1 MVFKEA
7 KAILPIKCLVFL
19 ILKTDKI
26 ISQFVYMNMNFT
38 PPNAFKIFV
47 CPLPAPAAYKE
58 RAIPGLRKALLICV
72 MPRKYA
78 FKMKNGSASEH
89 AGR

>member
-7 KAILPIKCLVFL
+7 KAILAIKCLMFL
-19 ILKTDKI
+19 ILKTDEI
-26 ISQFVYMNMNFT
+26 ISQFVHMNMNFT
-38 PPNAFKIFV
+38 PPNAFKIFA
-47 CPLPAPAAYKE
+47 CPLLAPAAHKE
-58 RAIPGLRKALLICV
+58 RAMPGIRQALLICV

-78 FKMKNGSASEH
+78 FKMKNGLAREN